1 MRAPRFE
8 DGRYAA
14 FQSEVSQFIGEERI
28 FTDPVRTFAY
38 GTDASFY
45 RLNPKMVI
53 KVGTKGYCSL

>member
-1 MRAPRFE
+1 VE
-8 DGRYAA
+8 
-14 FQSEVSQFIGEERI
+14 QFIGSERI

-53 KVGTKGYCSL
+53 KVCVGGGRGE

>member
-1 MRAPRFE
+1 VE
-8 DGRYAA
+8 
-14 FQSEVSQFIGEERI
+14 QFVGQERI

-53 KVGTKGYCSL
+53 KVRLGRLAAAGAAAAVA

>member
-1 MRAPRFE
+1 
-8 DGRYAA
+8 
-14 FQSEVSQFIGEERI
+14 VSQFIGEERI